1 MRRENRSSRDVV
13 GNKVPNRSVQ
23 RRKQEGI
30 EDALIEESSS
40 IEVDNMASLML
51 KKDKKLSPGLDRTKC
66 RDTQIS

>member
-13 GNKVPNRSVQ
+13 GNKFPNRSVQ